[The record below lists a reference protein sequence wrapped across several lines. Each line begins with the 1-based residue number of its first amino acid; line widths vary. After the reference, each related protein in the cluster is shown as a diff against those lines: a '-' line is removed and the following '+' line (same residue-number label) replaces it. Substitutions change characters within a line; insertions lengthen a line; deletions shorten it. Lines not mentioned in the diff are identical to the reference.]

1 MNKRDVIFLEEMTFF
16 GYHGV
21 LEFEGEFGQPFIVS
35 ARLETSTRAA
45 GVSDDLTYSTHYGEV
60 FETIKDVVE
69 NERFQLI
76 EALAEQIAAQV
87 LALYTLIEAVTIT
100 VQKPHAPIRGNFKS
114 VGVEI
119 YRER

>member
-1 MNKRDVIFLEEMTFF
+1 MIKRDVIFLEEMTFF

-21 LEFEGEFGQPFIVS
+21 LDFEGEFGQPFIVD
-35 ARLETSTRAA
+35 ARLETSTQKA
-45 GVSDDLTYSTHYGEV
+45 GVTDELEYSTHYGEV
-60 FETIKDVVE
+60 FETIQDVVE
-69 NERFQLI
+69 NERFQLL

-87 LALYTLIEAVTIT
+87 LANYPLIEAVTIK
-100 VQKPHAPIRGNFKS
+100 VNKPQAPIRGHFKN